1 MPPTITPNM
10 VDADLIL
17 TGIFN
22 DINKSDEPALAVF
35 KSPVKAACAS
45 APKLGASESKD
56 CDLPSECEL
65 EAARKVLARASVAAA
80 PKTTVMH
87 FAAGC
92 VVNITN
98 A

>member
-1 MPPTITPNM
+1 MSPSIFS
-10 VDADLIL
+10 
-17 TGIFN
+17 GIFN
-22 DINKSDEPALAVF
+22 DIKKSNDPALAVF
-35 KSPVKAACAS
+35 QSPVKAGCAS
-45 APKLGASESKD
+45 APKAGASESKD

-65 EAARKVLARASVAAA
+65 EATRKVLARASVAAA